1 MFYEDQVIHRFK
13 CHLRKE
19 VTGHKYRNITV
30 LNCFK
35 YLSSQNTKTLNLSTY
50 SKVLHLPN
58 PNYVYEPPIF
68 SPCVYQILTNSR
80 AGTPGC
86 HDARDDIPVNQLS

>member
-1 MFYEDQVIHRFK
+1 MSPKKRSHRPQVQKHHGSK
-13 CHLRKE
+13 M
-19 VTGHKYRNITV
+19 
-30 LNCFK
+30 FK
-35 YLSSQNTKTLNLSTY
+35 YLSSQNTKTLNLSIY
-50 SKVLHLPN
+50 SKVLYLPY